1 METKTTGWHAG
12 FADAP
17 MRIVPET
24 CRGVP
29 FDFDGGG
36 LFFLCEFDEATE
48 AYCTRSLARRMVGK
62 ARAMGFVPYGGFEY
76 EFFMFQETPHSVRE
90 KNYRDLNSLTPGN
103 FGYSVLRAT
112 VASPFYQRLLS
123 LFLAMDM
130 PLEGCHEEVGPGAIE
145 AAIAADA
152 DVAVAD
158 RAVIFKTFTK
168 IAAQREN
175 LIATFMARW
184 DAGVP
189 GQSAHLHLSLRD
201 TDTGRPRFHFAAAD
215 KTMNATL
222 RHFLAGQQALL
233 PEFFALIAPT
243 INSYRRFAPG
253 AWAPTAANWGIENR
267 TCALRVIPGPAPEH
281 TRIEFRPSGADV
293 NPYLAYAP
301 ALGAGL
307 YGIEHR
313 LEPSRATKGNAYAKS
328 PPVRQRFPAS
338 LTEAAQRFRRSTAAR
353 KLFGDV
359 FVDHF
364 ATTREAEAAR
374 FRDTVTDWELARYF
388 EII

>member
-1 METKTTGWHAG
+1 MRPLEVKSAEDARQIVEERNLDYVKIGFVNIDGIIRGKYISRVKFFSALEHGIHALRDLTSFGIDDDVVETKTTGWHAG

-36 LFFLCEFDEATE
+36 RFFLCEFDEATE

-90 KNYRDLNSLTPGN
+90 KNYCDLNSLTPGN

-145 AAIAADA
+145 AAIDADADADA

-175 LIATFMARW
+175 LIATFMA
-184 DAGVP
+184 
-189 GQSAHLHLSLRD
+189 QS
-201 TDTGRPRFHFAAAD
+201 
-215 KTMNATL
+215 
-222 RHFLAGQQALL
+222 
-233 PEFFALIAPT
+233 
-243 INSYRRFAPG
+243 
-253 AWAPTAANWGIENR
+253 
-267 TCALRVIPGPAPEH
+267 
-281 TRIEFRPSGADV
+281 
-293 NPYLAYAP
+293 
-301 ALGAGL
+301 
-307 YGIEHR
+307 
-313 LEPSRATKGNAYAKS
+313 
-328 PPVRQRFPAS
+328 
-338 LTEAAQRFRRSTAAR
+338 FRRSTAAR

-374 FRDTVTDWELARYF
+374 FRDTVTDWELARHF